1 MELPYDERPRWIVV
15 CNFKEFYIFDMNKPQ
30 SEPEIVYLKDLE
42 EDYYRLNFLV
52 DQKDDYVKKTVEV
65 SIQAG
70 ILVGFLYEAL
80 LKQYKDPE
88 DEKTLKD
95 VNVLCV
101 RLVFCFYAE
110 DAGLFGRYNMF
121 HDYLDK
127 YSDNPEGFRDALIRL
142 FKVLDQE
149 EHERDPYL
157 SDEVLAFPYVNGGLF
172 KYENHVIPRFN
183 EEIIDIILN
192 KAAADF
198 DWSNISP
205 TIFGG
210 LFESTLNPETRRSG
224 GMHYTS
230 IENIHKVIDPLF
242 MDALKEEFKETISLK
257 ALNAKTRRLEDLQNK
272 IASLKFLDPAA
283 GSGNFL
289 TETYISLRK
298 LENEILKEL
307 LGTQIIMGEMHNPI
321 KVSISQFYGIEINDF
336 AVSVARTALWIAEAQ
351 MMKETE
357 DIVNMDLNFF
367 PLKTY
372 PNIVEANALRIDWEE
387 VVSKK
392 EVNYIM
398 GNPPFS
404 GARLMNIDQKKDM
417 NLIFGKISGVG
428 NLDYVSAWYKKA
440 CQYIDRTNIECA
452 FVSTNSIAQGEQVA
466 ILWEPLSRE
475 HNLYINFAYQSFVWD
490 SEASMKAHVHCV
502 IIGFSKIERKE
513 KYLYS
518 SDSML
523 KKSGN
528 INSYLLQGPDVFI
541 SSRKDQI
548 SNVPN
553 MVFGSMPN
561 DGGNLLLDKSER
573 DRLIKD
579 YPDSINLIISFM
591 GSREF
596 INKIDRYC
604 LWMNSTNAMKGI
616 KIKPIRERI
625 EAVRDYRLSSKRE
638 ATKKLAETP
647 YSFGEIRQPDGDYL
661 LLPRVSSERRKY
673 IPIGFLTGDVV
684 ASDAVL
690 IIPEATIYEFGVLT
704 SNVHNGWMRAV
715 AGRLEMRYRYSKDIV
730 YNNFPWP
737 NPSEQQ
743 KQKIVETANKI
754 LEARNLYPE
763 SSYAELYNELT
774 MPSELRKAHQEN
786 DKAVMEAYGFD
797 WRNMTESECVAEL
810 MKLYQEA
817 VTDKK

>member
-1 MELPYDERPRWIVV
+1 
-15 CNFKEFYIFDMNKPQ
+15 
-30 SEPEIVYLKDLE
+30 
-42 EDYYRLNFLV
+42 
-52 DQKDDYVKKTVEV
+52 
-65 SIQAG
+65 
-70 ILVGFLYEAL
+70 
-80 LKQYKDPE
+80 
-88 DEKTLKD
+88 
-95 VNVLCV
+95 
-101 RLVFCFYAE
+101 
-110 DAGLFGRYNMF
+110 
-121 HDYLDK
+121 
-127 YSDNPEGFRDALIRL
+127 
-142 FKVLDQE
+142 
-149 EHERDPYL
+149 
-157 SDEVLAFPYVNGGLF
+157 
-172 KYENHVIPRFN
+172 
-183 EEIIDIILN
+183 
-192 KAAADF
+192 
-198 DWSNISP
+198 
-205 TIFGG
+205 
-210 LFESTLNPETRRSG
+210 
-224 GMHYTS
+224 
-230 IENIHKVIDPLF
+230 
-242 MDALKEEFKETISLK
+242 
-257 ALNAKTRRLEDLQNK
+257 
-272 IASLKFLDPAA
+272 
-283 GSGNFL
+283 
-289 TETYISLRK
+289 
-298 LENEILKEL
+298 
-307 LGTQIIMGEMHNPI
+307 
-321 KVSISQFYGIEINDF
+321 
-336 AVSVARTALWIAEAQ
+336 
-351 MMKETE
+351 
-357 DIVNMDLNFF
+357 
-367 PLKTY
+367 
-372 PNIVEANALRIDWEE
+372 
-387 VVSKK
+387 
-392 EVNYIM
+392 M

-417 NLIFGKISGVG
+417 NLIFGKIRGVG

-452 FVSTNSIAQGEQVA
+452 FVLTNSIAQGEQVA

-579 YPDSINLIISFM
+579 YPDSINLIRSFM

-715 AGRLEMRYRYSKDIV
+715 AGRLKSDYRYSKDIV

-754 LEARNLYPE
+754 LEARNLYPK